1 MKPLFSCM
9 DYPHHLTNST
19 INTFIYSRVA
29 DQQPLQA
36 SGRLAGND
44 TTQVVIPSKD
54 QDSANIVKTQL
65 QDLSIKLQT
74 TIQPVFVIREIGQ
87 DLKECET
94 KPQLVNQQRVVYQF
108 KCNLC
113 DTGSHVGFT
122 RGHLYARLDGQ
133 EMHEQIRLSC
143 QQDVLYQTINTEFE
157 RETYSIRAKVFV

>member
-1 MKPLFSCM
+1 MKPLFSRL

-19 INTFIYSRVA
+19 INTFIYARVA
-29 DQQPLQA
+29 DQQSLQA

-44 TTQVVIPSKD
+44 VTRVVIPFKD

-74 TIQPVFVIREIGQ
+74 TIQPVFVTREIGQ

-94 KPQLVNQQRVVYQF
+94 KPQLVNQQSEVYQF

-143 QQDVLYQTINTEFE
+143 QRDVLFQTINTEFE
-157 RETYSIRAKVFV
+157 RENVFNPC